1 MILRPYALIIDG
13 RLETGLEVEL
23 IEGKIVDLRTISG
36 RTEPYVLSPAFVN
49 AHSHL
54 EYRGLKGT
62 MEETTFL
69 PWIRE
74 IAAKK
79 REQNL
84 DEVRESCFLAAKEN
98 WETGVSIIAE
108 HSDRPYASEAL
119 SHFGIIGPIFQELIT
134 LGAPNIAEKVAA
146 VQNLARVN
154 AGVVSP
160 HATYTV
166 HKEVLELLTLTPEI
180 LSIHVSESQAEFEF
194 FVDHKGPFVEFFDKF
209 GMPKPDKGQTPIQY
223 LDSVGFLGRNRQL
236 VHCCTATGPDIE
248 LVAERKAVVA
258 HCPRSNKNLNCPEAP
273 IREFLDAGVLVGLG
287 LDSAASSGDIDMFL
301 EMRAVSDNVTAE
313 EVWRMATSMGAQSV
327 GISGWDIAMG
337 STVDLIRLN
346 IEGCEC
352 TEDLIDGCRPGM
364 VERI

>member
-1 MILRPYALIIDG
+1 MILQPYALIIDG

-23 IEGKIVDLRTISG
+23 IEGKIVDIRTNYD

-54 EYRGLKGT
+54 EYRGLKGE
-62 MEETTFL
+62 MKETTFL

-74 IAAKK
+74 ITGKK

-84 DEVRESCFLAAKEN
+84 DDVRESCFLAAKEN
-98 WETGVSIIAE
+98 FETGVSIIAE

-134 LGAPNIAEKVAA
+134 VGVPNVAEKVAQ
-146 VQNLARVN
+146 VQELARAN
-154 AGVVSP
+154 CGVVNP

-180 LSIHVSESQAEFEF
+180 LSIHVSESQDEFDF
-194 FVDHKGPFVEFFDKF
+194 FSKQTGPFVEFFDRF
-209 GMPKPDKGQTPIQY
+209 DLPKPEILQTPIHY

-236 VHCCTATGPDIE
+236 VHCCTATPDDVALI
-248 LVAERKAVVA
+248 AERKAVVA
-258 HCPRSNKNLNCPEAP
+258 HCPRSNKNLSCPEAP
-273 IREFLDAGVLVGLG
+273 IRAMLDAGILVGLG
-287 LDSAASSGDIDMFL
+287 LDSAASSGDIDMFH
-301 EMRAVSDNVTAE
+301 EMRAVSDEVTAE
-313 EVWRMATSMGAQSV
+313 EVWRMATVMGAQSL
-327 GISGWDIAMG
+327 GISGWDISVG